1 VKRSRK
7 PESSQYSVGEPTP
20 RWDGA
25 RLVSGAAKYSADLS
39 FPNMLWGKLLY
50 APMAPA
56 LIKRIDTSEARR
68 SEGVVA
74 VMTAADIPGFPYY
87 CFIIPDMPI
96 LAVDRVRYTGEAVAM
111 VAAETEELAERA
123 LEKIAVDYEPLE
135 GVFDVVE
142 AMIPGAPRVQDDKQ
156 NVIDHVVITRGDA
169 EQGFRQAAVVVERT
183 YRTALIEH
191 AFLETEAAVARFDD
205 DGKLEVYSCSQGA
218 HSDRRQIAAVL
229 GLPES
234 KVRVILPPVGGG
246 FGGKSELHV
255 QPHAALM
262 AWKTQRPVKVI
273 RTREESLRAH
283 AKRHPMLIRYKSGA
297 SRDGLLMAVEVSI
310 VADTGPYANL
320 GPQVVGF
327 ATEHSTGPYNVPN
340 ARLEGYAVL
349 TNNPTCGA
357 MRGFGGPQVTFAC
370 EQQMDMLAEALRLD
384 PLQIRLRNAIE
395 KGSIMPVGATV
406 CQPSGLRQVLNEATE
421 AAGWAARG
429 QMEREPGPNLRRGL
443 GVACC
448 WQGFGFGANTPDYAA
463 VQVEMASDGSVI
475 VRCGAAEMGQGISN
489 VVTQILAEALTVP
502 TESISLVSGDTD
514 ATLDCLPSVASRQT
528 YVTGNAVSNA
538 AVQLRQQILDS
549 AAQMWDCSSEDLALV
564 EGNVVFYRGESS
576 SPLAD
581 VVRFASGH
589 NLALHATGSAKM
601 PTADPATI
609 QFPYAHTYF
618 SCGAQVAQVLVD
630 VQTGRVE
637 VERIVAAHDV
647 GKAINPRGVL
657 GQIEGGCLMGCGMA
671 LMEELLHS
679 GDQYQKWS
687 LAEYLLPTSSDV
699 PEIVPIIVEVAD
711 PEGPYGAKGAG
722 EQPVTPTAAA
732 IANAVA
738 DAIGVRV
745 SELPITAERVLRAL
759 GQREEA

>member
-1 VKRSRK
+1 MSRSWK
-7 PESSQYSVGEPTP
+7 PASSRCSVGEPTP

-25 RLVSGAAKYSADLS
+25 RLVSGSAKYSADLS
-39 FPNMLWGKLLY
+39 FPHMLWGKLLY
-50 APMAPA
+50 APSAPA
-56 LIKRIDTSEARR
+56 LIKRIDTSEAER

-87 CFIIPDMPI
+87 CFMIPDMPI
-96 LAVDRVRYTGEAVAM
+96 LALDRVRYTGEAVAM
-111 VAAETEELAERA
+111 VAAETEELAEQA
-123 LEKIAVDYEPLE
+123 LHKIAVEYEPVE

-142 AMIPGAPRVQDDKQ
+142 AMSPDAPRVQDGKQ
-156 NVIDHVVITRGDA
+156 NVIDHVVITRGDTG
-169 EQGFRQAAVVVERT
+169 EGFKHAAVVVERT
-183 YRTALIEH
+183 YRTPLIEH

-205 DGKLEVYSCSQGA
+205 HGKLEVYSCSQGT
-218 HSDRRQIAAVL
+218 HNDRRQIAAVL
-229 GLPES
+229 GVAES
-234 KVRVILPPVGGG
+234 KVSVRLPPVGGG

-262 AWKTQRPVKVI
+262 AWKTRRPVKVI
-273 RTREESLRAH
+273 RTREESFRAH
-283 AKRHPMLIRYKSGA
+283 VKRHPMIIRYKSGA
-297 SRDGLLMAVEVSI
+297 SRTGLLTAVEVTI
-310 VADTGPYANL
+310 IADTGPYANL

-327 ATEHSTGPYNVPN
+327 ATELSTGPYDVPH
-340 ARLEGYAVL
+340 ALLEGYTVL
-349 TNNPTCGA
+349 TNNPICGA
-357 MRGFGGPQVTFAC
+357 MRGFGLPQVTFAC
-370 EQQMDMLAEALRLD
+370 EQQMDMLADALGVD
-384 PLQIRLRNAIE
+384 PLEIRLRNAIH

-406 CQPSGLRQVLNEATE
+406 CQPSGLRQVLNEAAQ

-429 QMEREPGPNLRRGL
+429 QIEREPSPHLRRGV

-448 WQGFGFGANTPDYAA
+448 WQGFGLGANAPDYAA

-475 VRCGAAEMGQGISN
+475 VRCGAADMGQGLSN
-489 VVTQILAEALTVP
+489 VVTQIVAEALNVP
-502 TESISLVSGDTD
+502 TESINLVSGDTD

-528 YVTGNAVSNA
+528 YVTGNAASNA
-538 AVQLRQQILDS
+538 VAQLRQQILRA
-549 AAQMWDCSSEDLALV
+549 AAQMWECSPEDLDLLD
-564 EGNVVFYRGESS
+564 GDVVFYRGECS

-589 NLALHATGSAKM
+589 NLAMHATGSAKM
-601 PTADPATI
+601 PTADLATV

-679 GDQYQKWS
+679 RDQCQTSS
-687 LAEYLLPTSSDV
+687 LAEYLVPTSSDV

-711 PEGPYGAKGAG
+711 PEGPYGAKGVG

-738 DAIGVRV
+738 DAVGVRV
-745 SELPITAERVLRAL
+745 CQLPISAERVLRTL
-759 GQREEA
+759 WQQEEA